1 MTEEEMLDELVEAVE
16 DGVDGFTEWEEDFI
30 WEMVD
35 WIEENKEF
43 TGPQREKVEQ
53 IWNERL

>member
-1 MTEEEMLDELVEAVE
+1 MTEEEMLDELEEALA
-16 DGVDGFTEWEEDFI
+16 DGVDGFTEWEELFI

-35 WIEENKEF
+35 WIADNEEL